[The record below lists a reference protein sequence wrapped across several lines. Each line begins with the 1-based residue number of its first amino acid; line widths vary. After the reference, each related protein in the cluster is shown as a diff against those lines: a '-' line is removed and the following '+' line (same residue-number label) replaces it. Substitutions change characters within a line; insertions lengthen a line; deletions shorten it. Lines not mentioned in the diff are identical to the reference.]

1 MRSAAGN
8 PCKPGDLP
16 VAPLALLVAKRA
28 NDPVIRRDDPD
39 RFRLNCGKCT
49 GNILLSQKVDPR
61 LIGGDVRA
69 NLLNLIER
77 SLARLPLLAPKAGKP
92 ARLNLHNAARR
103 ASIPGRRL
111 PRGVCM
117 ATN

>member
-49 GNILLSQKVDPR
+49 GNILLPQKVDPR

-77 SLARLPLLAPKAGKP
+77 SIRQLKHKLGCGAHCQSRPLDVIWEEAEKAR
-92 ARLNLHNAARR
+92 
-103 ASIPGRRL
+103 
-111 PRGVCM
+111 
-117 ATN
+117 

>member
-77 SLARLPLLAPKAGKP
+77 SIRQFKHKLGVDIEPLYTYCIDAYCSSLARFH
-92 ARLNLHNAARR
+92 RHSNNL
-103 ASIPGRRL
+103 
-111 PRGVCM
+111 
-117 ATN
+117 